1 MINMLNNEL
10 NRAESIPDIRYF
22 VRHNKY
28 NRKVD
33 KEIKNLELLEAFLI

>member
-1 MINMLNNEL
+1 MQNNEL
-10 NRAESIPDIRYF
+10 NRAESIPDIQYF

>member
-10 NRAESIPDIRYF
+10 NRAKTIPDIRYF

-33 KEIKNLELLEAFLI
+33 KEIKKQEVLESLLV

>member
-1 MINMLNNEL
+1 MLNNEL

-28 NRKVD
+28 NQKVN
-33 KEIKNLELLEAFLI
+33 KEIKKLEVLESFLV